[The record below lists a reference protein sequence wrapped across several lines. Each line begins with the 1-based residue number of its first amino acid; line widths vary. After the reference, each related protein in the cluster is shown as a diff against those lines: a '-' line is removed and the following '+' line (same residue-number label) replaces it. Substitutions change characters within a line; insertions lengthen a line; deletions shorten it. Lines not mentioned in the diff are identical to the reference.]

1 VTVVTSRSVT
11 SPSTSRGMRVVA
23 IGRCSELRRGAAEK
37 PAYAP
42 MLSGHIL
49 REWLVKKVILTGP
62 ARR

>member
-1 VTVVTSRSVT
+1 VT

-42 MLSGHIL
+42 MLQGIF
-49 REWLVKKVILTGP
+49 
-62 ARR
+62 